1 MEAAEVDREA
11 HHPEPVVNEAEAE
24 VDEALHLGGRE
35 EGGGVRVEMWEWGGG
50 VWEWRGGR
58 AWRKSAEMRME
69 TTDPASRVGG
79 VSGWWTYSISHSKMC
94 TWRGGGWRRSRVTWR
109 EEEVGRREGAR

>member
-1 MEAAEVDREA
+1 MGVAGGECVGGVA
-11 HHPEPVVNEAEAE
+11 
-24 VDEALHLGGRE
+24 GGR
-35 EGGGVRVEMWEWGGG
+35 
-50 VWEWRGGR
+50 R

-94 TWRGGGWRRSRVTWR
+94 TWR
-109 EEEVGRREGAR
+109 RREGSEGRG